1 MIYMMGLTNSFPFD
15 DLIKYTRP
23 PWHDTD
29 EHRRV
34 INKRIQ
40 CLRQLP
46 INWQAIGVSSKPTF
60 MSPEALQK
68 EH

>member
-1 MIYMMGLTNSFPFD
+1 MIYMMGLMNSFPFD
-15 DLIKYTRP
+15 DLIKYTRL
-23 PWHDTD
+23 PWHDTN

-40 CLRQLP
+40 CLGQLP
-46 INWQAIGVSSKPTF
+46 INWQAVGVSSKPTF
-60 MSPEALQK
+60 MSLEALQK

>member
-1 MIYMMGLTNSFPFD
+1 MMGLTNSFPFD

-40 CLRQLP
+40 CLGHLP
-46 INWQAIGVSSKPTF
+46 INW
-60 MSPEALQK
+60 
-68 EH
+68 